1 MPLDKEQFRFV
12 TIYSAGNSADFASNL
27 QNLHKS
33 TERTN
38 KPDLT
43 RAPKDGD

>member
-1 MPLDKEQFRFV
+1 MPLDKEQFRFA

-33 TERTN
+33 IEEKT
-38 KPDLT
+38 KPDPH
-43 RAPKDGD
+43 RAP